1 MLTRLS
7 SLLLVAALALAGLPA
22 AHAQIAVQSDLAD
35 DRTVAPGTSY
45 RGTIT
50 IKNMT
55 DKKQQAKVSVKDYHF
70 TAAGTNSFTPP
81 GSHARSNADWIEFRP
96 RRATLPPHG
105 TAEVEYEVA
114 VPNESAL
121 ADSAG
126 ARGTYWSVL
135 MVEPIARG
143 SAESTLPATDD
154 QHAFGV
160 QQVTRF
166 GVQVA
171 THLSTSAPPK
181 VSVADANLVAE
192 ANRHL
197 LSIDLENVG
206 AAMTRPTLRL
216 EVYAP
221 DGEVVLQEEAPASR
235 LYPETSVRHRLSLD
249 GLSGGRY
256 EALVVVDAGGER
268 VVGTQ
273 YTLDL

>member
-1 MLTRLS
+1 MLTRFS
-7 SLLLVAALALAGLPA
+7 SLLFVAALLLASVSA

-50 IKNMT
+50 IKNLT
-55 DKKQQAKVSVKDYHF
+55 DKKQQANVSVKDYHF

-81 GSHARSNADWIEFRP
+81 GSHARSNAEWIQFRP

-105 TAEVEYEVA
+105 TAEVKYEVT
-114 VPNESAL
+114 VPDHAAL
-121 ADSAG
+121 TDSAG
-126 ARGTYWSVL
+126 ASGTYWSVL

-171 THLSTSAPPK
+171 THLSTPAPPE
-181 VSVADANLVAE
+181 VSVADASLIAE
-192 ANRHL
+192 EDRQV

-216 EVYAP
+216 EVYDR
-221 DGEVVLQEEAPASR
+221 DGKVVLRQKAPASR
-235 LYPETSVRHRLSLD
+235 LYPETSVRHRLPLD
-249 GLSGGRY
+249 GLPKGRY
-256 EALVVVDAGGER
+256 EALVVVDAEGER